1 MGKLTR
7 AIPKNG
13 DKMCGKPPGCAGNA
27 GKLTDRGRRMR
38 GKIPLTARVHIYAR
52 WIRWESEYRKHLYLI
67 YGRNCNESAG
77 KINNPRYTDRCV
89 KIRVQIM
96 QKKWKES
103 PYNGEFAPKMNIL
116 DN

>member
-1 MGKLTR
+1 
-7 AIPKNG
+7 
-13 DKMCGKPPGCAGNA
+13 
-27 GKLTDRGRRMR
+27 MR
-38 GKIPLTARVHIYAR
+38 GKIPATAQMHIYAR
-52 WIRWESEYRKHLYLI
+52 QIRRESEYRKHLYLI
-67 YGRNCNESAG
+67 YGRKCDESAE
-77 KINNPRYTDRCV
+77 KINNPRHADRCV